1 MVRKLNPCVAVGTCS
16 VRIRDSLSN
25 GRIKEVIKFKAI
37 NFKSVLNQS
46 MSSIYTEIEVY
57 HVQMWLMFVSSWL
70 GAYSLINSE
79 VKA

>member
-1 MVRKLNPCVAVGTCS
+1 MNK
-16 VRIRDSLSN
+16 
-25 GRIKEVIKFKAI
+25 IKEVIKFKAI